1 MKQNMWPMEPSLLDK
16 IQKLEDENIETSNC
30 LYEIYTNLETLENK
44 LMYENLSEFE
54 RALARFGDK
63 VALIAG
69 MEITDKIAPE
79 DAYQMIKQE
88 YKELKSL
95 RKKEKDEWDG

>member
-1 MKQNMWPMEPSLLDK
+1 MEPSLLDK
-16 IQKLEDENIETSNC
+16 IQKLEHENIETSNC

-69 MEITDKIAPE
+69 MEITNKIQPE
-79 DAYQMIKQE
+79 DAYQMIKEE

-95 RKKEKDEWDG
+95 RKKEKEEWNG

>member
-16 IQKLEDENIETSNC
+16 IQKLEHENIETSNC
-30 LYEIYTNLETLENK
+30 LYEIYTSMETLENK
-44 LMYENLSEFE
+44 LMYEELTQFE